1 MTRRLVLAMAL
12 LVAVVA
18 AALAV
23 PLTIVVSN
31 DQRAAFVSGLQIDT
45 LTTAA
50 TLASQPRI
58 DWGKTVAAV
67 AQATGARVV
76 VVDAGRN
83 LVADSDNS
91 SLDRSFDRPEV
102 QAALAGSL
110 TSDVR
115 PSVTLGEQLRYVAA
129 PVVQNYDV
137 VAAVRLSLPES
148 IVTEQVQRT
157 ARWLAVFVVTVVIAA
172 ALVAWLLARSIAS
185 PLRRLAAVAH
195 ELPDDLDRRVDET
208 SGPVEVRSVAHA
220 LNSTATR
227 LSGLIRRTQRVAADA
242 SHHLRTP
249 LTGVRLRLEA
259 IEDLSDQ
266 AEVQAEAQAAT
277 HEVDRLARR
286 IEQVLALARSD
297 AGTAHFSPQAMSQV
311 VGDRAEAAAGMFAE
325 RGVDLET
332 SLEPGVFVSAPVGVI
347 AQVTDELLGNALQYA
362 RSRVLV
368 SLHVTARTAV
378 LLVEDDGPGLP
389 AEDREAVF
397 ERFRRG
403 STAAPGGSG
412 LGLALVRESVAGIGG
427 RATATASRWDGFAVQ
442 VTVPCA
448 DTPVGSGDR

>member
-23 PLTIVVSN
+23 PLTVVVSN

-208 SGPVEVRSVAHA
+208 SGP
-220 LNSTATR
+220 
-227 LSGLIRRTQRVAADA
+227 
-242 SHHLRTP
+242 
-249 LTGVRLRLEA
+249 
-259 IEDLSDQ
+259 
-266 AEVQAEAQAAT
+266 
-277 HEVDRLARR
+277 
-286 IEQVLALARSD
+286 
-297 AGTAHFSPQAMSQV
+297 
-311 VGDRAEAAAGMFAE
+311 
-325 RGVDLET
+325 
-332 SLEPGVFVSAPVGVI
+332 
-347 AQVTDELLGNALQYA
+347 
-362 RSRVLV
+362 
-368 SLHVTARTAV
+368 
-378 LLVEDDGPGLP
+378 
-389 AEDREAVF
+389 
-397 ERFRRG
+397 
-403 STAAPGGSG
+403 
-412 LGLALVRESVAGIGG
+412 
-427 RATATASRWDGFAVQ
+427 
-442 VTVPCA
+442 
-448 DTPVGSGDR
+448 

>member
-1 MTRRLVLAMAL
+1 MAL

-325 RGVDLET
+325 RGIDLET
-332 SLEPGVFVSAPVGVI
+332 ELEPGVFVSAPVGVI

-368 SLHVTARTAV
+368 SLDVTARTAV

-448 DTPVGSGDR
+448 DTPVASGDH